1 VRRSV
6 WCWCVASAA
15 AVATASTAI
24 AAPRSFTVV
33 GVESGQSTSATT
45 RGETEVLR
53 SGTKQIGH
61 DRTVCNNGA
70 VSTCRTTF
78 YFAAGTIRT
87 RGRST
92 NATNFS
98 FAIVG
103 GTGAYEGATGTL
115 SVHVLSATR
124 ERETFTFR

>member
-1 VRRSV
+1 MRRFV
-6 WCWCVASAA
+6 LCWCVTSVAAIA
-15 AVATASTAI
+15 AVSTAM

-33 GVESGQSTSATT
+33 GVESGQSNSATT
-45 RGETEVLR
+45 RGETEVLLK
-53 SGTKQIGH
+53 GTKKIGH
-61 DRTVCNNGA
+61 DRTVCNNSA

-78 YFAAGTIRT
+78 YFATGTIRT
-87 RGRST
+87 RGHST

-103 GTGAYEGATGTL
+103 GTGAYKGVAGTV
-115 SVHVLSATR
+115 SAHVLSATR

>member
-1 VRRSV
+1 M
-6 WCWCVASAA
+6 AA
-15 AVATASTAI
+15 ASTAT

-33 GVESGQSTSATT
+33 GVQSGQSNSATT
-45 RGETEVLR
+45 RGETEVLL

-61 DRTVCNNGA
+61 DRTLCNNGA

-103 GTGAYEGATGTL
+103 GTGAYEGVTGTL

>member
-1 VRRSV
+1 V
-6 WCWCVASAA
+6 
-15 AVATASTAI
+15 STAF

-33 GVESGQSTSATT
+33 GVESGQSNSATT
-45 RGETEVLR
+45 RGETEILL

-61 DRTVCNNGA
+61 DRTVCSNGA

-78 YFAAGTIRT
+78 YFATGTIRT

-92 NATNFS
+92 NATSFS

-103 GTGAYEGATGTL
+103 GTGAYKRAAGTVT
-115 SVHVLSATR
+115 VHVLSATR
-124 ERETFTFR
+124 ERETFSFN